1 MMGIGGTGV
10 VTVNQIL
17 GTAALLDGKQIDG
30 MDQTGLSQKGGQV
43 VSNLRISTAPSARSN
58 RLSAGAADCYI
69 GFDILTATTPQ
80 NLSRASADR
89 TIAVV
94 STSQVPTGAMVA
106 STEVYFPSQ
115 NLLADRIG
123 QQTRADQNVFLDAI
137 ALAESSFG
145 DHLAANMIVIGAAY
159 QSGLIPID
167 AAAIER
173 AIGLNGVA
181 VQMNTQ
187 AFRLGRRVVADP
199 AWLRERA
206 PGRNGALSSP
216 PRLSRA
222 ARKLIDSVAAE
233 GELRRLL
240 EIRVPELSAY
250 QSASYARE
258 YIAFV
263 ARVRAAE
270 RAAAPGQ
277 TRLSEAVAR
286 YLFKLMAYKDEYEVA
301 RLHLNGGLRQSL
313 AGTFGAGARL
323 RYHLHPPFL
332 RALGWSKKIKL
343 GKWFEIG
350 YQILMRAKVLRGT
363 RLDPFGYAAIRQ
375 LERALIGEYRGLVE
389 QALTELS
396 PATYERAVE
405 LAGLPDMIRGYEQ
418 IKLRNVER
426 FRAAAREL
434 GFSSAPTD
442 IGSLDL
448 V

>member
-1 MMGIGGTGV
+1 
-10 VTVNQIL
+10 
-17 GTAALLDGKQIDG
+17 
-30 MDQTGLSQKGGQV
+30 
-43 VSNLRISTAPSARSN
+43 
-58 RLSAGAADCYI
+58 
-69 GFDILTATTPQ
+69 
-80 NLSRASADR
+80 
-89 TIAVV
+89 
-94 STSQVPTGAMVA
+94 
-106 STEVYFPSQ
+106 
-115 NLLADRIG
+115 
-123 QQTRADQNVFLDAI
+123 
-137 ALAESSFG
+137 
-145 DHLAANMIVIGAAY
+145 
-159 QSGLIPID
+159 
-167 AAAIER
+167 
-173 AIGLNGVA
+173 
-181 VQMNTQ
+181 
-187 AFRLGRRVVADP
+187 VVADP

-233 GELRRLL
+233 SELRRLL